1 MCTKRRPILSR
12 YEGIY
17 KSLIHQ
23 HSELKKR
30 KHANPHPK
38 RPDFV
43 HYRDLKGQN
52 EWIRENCF
60 DPMGNYL
67 FCCSCIRASLKI
79 SKQRIAHQRAI
90 KQQESQEPLRDV
102 TKAEVE
108 EQCLSAYVIMPAA
121 LEVAFKEWWQSL
133 KSSDVITIRYPH
145 ACHSNTG
152 RKSNSSTH
160 AKTS

>member
-1 MCTKRRPILSR
+1 MCAKCRPILSR

-23 HSELKKR
+23 CSELKKR

-38 RPDFV
+38 RPAFV
-43 HYRDLKGQN
+43 HYRDLKRQN
-52 EWIRENCF
+52 EWIRENLF

-79 SKQRIAHQRAI
+79 SKQRIAHPRAI
-90 KQQESQEPLRDV
+90 KQQESQEPLRDM

-108 EQCLSAYVIMPAA
+108 EQCLSAYVVMPAA
-121 LEVAFKEWWQSL
+121 LEVAFKEWWQAL
-133 KSSDVITIRYPH
+133 KSSDIITIR
-145 ACHSNTG
+145 
-152 RKSNSSTH
+152 
-160 AKTS
+160 